1 MQIKTM
7 RYPLIPVRMASIKKT
22 DKQKCQ
28 PVCTENYVRLSWGMK
43 RKIKDES
50 PASAFCS
57 PGYVNLLNR
66 RPRGIEAAE
75 ATPGWS
81 RFKASPAGFTGG
93 DSSIKNGGF
102 AVFAD
107 GL

>member
-1 MQIKTM
+1 MAMGDFSRHTSSEP
-7 RYPLIPVRMASIKKT
+7 PLAVGH
-22 DKQKCQ
+22 Q
-28 PVCTENYVRLSWGMK
+28 PVCRENYVRLSWGMK

-75 ATPGWS
+75 AAPGWS

>member
-1 MQIKTM
+1 MGDFSKHTSSE
-7 RYPLIPVRMASIKKT
+7 PLLVVGR
-22 DKQKCQ
+22 Q
-28 PVCTENYVRLSWGMK
+28 PVCRENYVRLSWGMK

-57 PGYVNLLNR
+57 PGYMNLLNR
-66 RPRGIEAAE
+66 RPWGIEAAE
-75 ATPGWS
+75 AAPGWS
-81 RFKASPAGFTGG
+81 RFKASPAGSTGG

-107 GL
+107 GLRGNHK